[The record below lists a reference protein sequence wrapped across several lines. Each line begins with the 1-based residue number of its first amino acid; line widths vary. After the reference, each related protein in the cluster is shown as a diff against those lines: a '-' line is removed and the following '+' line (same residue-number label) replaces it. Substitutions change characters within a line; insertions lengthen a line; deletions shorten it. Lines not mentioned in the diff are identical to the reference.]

1 MSSQIMPSEPDLRT
15 NRAEDIAALEA
26 DARLRE
32 EIRLLGRILG
42 DTVRDQEG
50 VDVFD
55 LVERIRQ
62 TSIRFHRDEDRAARR
77 ELELIL
83 DSMSTAE
90 TVRIVRAFSYFSHLA
105 NIAED
110 QNNIR
115 QMRAQNSAGARADTL
130 ARTLAHAREAGIST
144 DDLRKFFSTAL
155 VSPVLTAHPTEV
167 RRKSTIDREMEI
179 AALLDRRERM
189 HLTADEF
196 EASEEQLRREVLTL
210 WQTNLLRRTKLTVL
224 DEVANGLSFYDY
236 TFLHEVPRLHC
247 ALEDRLNASDA
258 AGDGAREELASFLK
272 MGSWIGG
279 DRDGNPFVTDGVMR
293 GTLRMQSSR
302 ILNFYLEQLHALGAE
317 LSIAAHLADVSEEL
331 RTLAQRSPDTSPHRS
346 GEPYRLAV
354 SGIYARLAATALK
367 LEVETSRKPVGE
379 GAPYASA
386 AEFKADLDILGRS
399 LIANNSRVI
408 ARGRLRL
415 LRRAVDCFGFH
426 LANLDIRQ
434 NSAVHERTIAEL
446 IDAAMPGTSYLA
458 LSEEARIALL
468 AGELRSTRPLTSS
481 FVKYS
486 EESLSELAVFHAA
499 AESHG
504 RFGAEVIPQCIISMC
519 KGVSDMLEVALLLK
533 EAGLVDPKGRSALNI
548 VPLFETIED
557 LQASAA
563 IMDRLLSLHD
573 YRKLVDS
580 RGAVQEV
587 MLGYSDSN
595 KDGGFV
601 TSGWELYKAE
611 IGLVDVFERH
621 GVRLRLFHGRG
632 GSVGR
637 GGGPSYDAILAQPG
651 GAVNGQIRITEQ
663 GEIISSKYSN
673 AEVGRNNLE
682 ILAAATLETSLLQP
696 RHSAPSAEYL
706 EAMEQLSALA
716 FKAYRELVYET
727 EGFVDYFWASTV
739 ITEISTLNIGSRPA
753 SRKKT
758 RAIEDLRAIPWVFS
772 WAQCR
777 LMLPGWYGFGSAVEV
792 WIFEHPE
799 KGMPFLQ
806 ELYREWPFFRTLL
819 SNMDMVLA
827 KSSIAIASRYAELVP
842 DAELRERIFG
852 RIRREWHASIETLL
866 DIMGHGRLL
875 QGNPLLER
883 SIRNRFPYLDPL
895 NHVQVELLKEHRK
908 ELVDGQ
914 AADEQV
920 LRGIQL
926 TINGISAG
934 LRNSG

>member
-1 MSSQIMPSEPDLRT
+1 MSPQTLPSETEMRA
-15 NRAEDIAALEA
+15 NRAEDVQALEE
-26 DARLRE
+26 DARLRND
-32 EIRLLGRILG
+32 IRLLGRILG

-50 VDVFD
+50 ADVFD

-62 TSIRFHRDEDRAARR
+62 TSIRVHRDEDRLARR
-77 ELELIL
+77 ELESIL
-83 DSMSTAE
+83 DSMSISE

-115 QMRAQNSAGARADTL
+115 QMRARTGPGGAPRASVLAQTLSHARA
-130 ARTLAHAREAGIST
+130 AGISAA
-144 DDLRKFFSTAL
+144 DLRKFFRDAQ

-167 RRKSTIDREMEI
+167 RRKSTMDREMEI
-179 AALLDRRERM
+179 AALLDRRERVQ
-189 HLTADEF
+189 LTPEEI
-196 EASEEQLRREVLTL
+196 EASDEQLRREVLTL

-224 DEVANGLSFYDY
+224 DEVSNGLSFYSY

-247 ALEDRLNASDA
+247 VLEDRLNQD
-258 AGDGAREELASFLK
+258 DGGGHGELASFLL

-279 DRDGNPFVTDGVMR
+279 DRDGNPFVTAEVMR
-293 GTLRMQSSR
+293 GTLRLQSSR
-302 ILNFYLEQLHALGAE
+302 ILSFYLEELHALGAE
-317 LSIAAHLADVSEEL
+317 LSIAAHLADVSDEL
-331 RTLAQRSPDTSPHRS
+331 RRLAERSPDTSPHRS

-354 SGIYARLAATALK
+354 SGIYARLTATAAK
-367 LEVETSRKPVGE
+367 LEVETTRRAVGKAE
-379 GAPYASA
+379 SYASVK
-386 AEFKADLDILGRS
+386 ELKADLDVLDRS
-399 LIANNSRVI
+399 LIANNSGVI

-426 LANLDIRQ
+426 LARLDMRQ
-434 NSAVHERTIAEL
+434 NSAVHERTVAEL
-446 IDAAMPGTSYLA
+446 LDAAMPGMSYLA
-458 LSEEARIALL
+458 LGEEARVALL
-468 AGELRSTRPLTSS
+468 AGELRNARPLASS

-486 EESLSELAVFHAA
+486 EETLGELAVFHAA
-499 AESHG
+499 AEAHAKYG
-504 RFGAEVIPQCIISMC
+504 HDAIPQCIISMC
-519 KGVSDMLEVALLLK
+519 KGMSDMLEVALLLK
-533 EAGLVDPKGRSALNI
+533 EVGLVNPSGRSAINI

-557 LQASAA
+557 LQASSG
-563 IMDRLLSLHD
+563 IMDRMLSLHD
-573 YRKLVDS
+573 YRRLVDS
-580 RGAVQEV
+580 RGLVQEV

-611 IGLVDVFERH
+611 IDLVEVFERH

-637 GGGPSYDAILAQPG
+637 GGGPSYDAIIAQPG

-682 ILAAATLETSLLQP
+682 ILAAATLEASLLQP
-696 RHSAPSAEYL
+696 RQSAPRAEYL
-706 EAMEQLSALA
+706 KAMEQLSALA
-716 FKAYRELVYET
+716 FRAYRGLVYET
-727 EGFVDYFWASTV
+727 EGFADYFWGSTV
-739 ITEISTLNIGSRPA
+739 INEIATLNIGSRPA

-758 RAIEDLRAIPWVFS
+758 REIEDLRAIPWVFS

-777 LMLPGWYGFGSAVEV
+777 LMLPGWYGFGSAVET
-792 WIFEHPE
+792 WIFEHPDQ
-799 KGMPFLQ
+799 GMPFLQ
-806 ELYREWPFFRTLL
+806 ELYREWPFFRMLL

-842 DAELRERIFG
+842 DAELRESIFG

-866 DIMGHGRLL
+866 DIMGHERLL
-875 QGNPLLER
+875 QDNPLLER

-895 NHVQVELLKEHRK
+895 NHVQVELLKAYRA
-908 ELVDGQ
+908 Q
-914 AADEQV
+914 NSDEQV

>member
-1 MSSQIMPSEPDLRT
+1 MPSESEARAR
-15 NRAEDIAALEA
+15 RAEEASALEE
-26 DARLRE
+26 DARLRND
-32 EIRLLGRILG
+32 IRLLGRILG

-50 VDVFD
+50 ADVFD

-62 TSIRFHRDEDRAARR
+62 TSIRFHRDEDRLARR
-77 ELELIL
+77 ELESIL
-83 DSMSTAE
+83 DAMSISE

-110 QNNIR
+110 HNNIR
-115 QMRAQNSAGARADTL
+115 QMRSRTSPAGAPRPSVLTQTL
-130 ARTLAHAREAGIST
+130 SHASAAGIT
-144 DDLRKFFSTAL
+144 PADLRAFFGGAL

-167 RRKSTIDREMEI
+167 RRKSTMDREMEV
-179 AALLDRRERM
+179 AALLDRRERVEM
-189 HLTADEF
+189 TPEEAEAAD
-196 EASEEQLRREVLTL
+196 EQLRREVLTL

-236 TFLHEVPRLHC
+236 TFLHEVPHLHC
-247 ALEDRLNASDA
+247 ALEDRLNRDE
-258 AGDGAREELASFLK
+258 GGEGELASFLK

-279 DRDGNPFVTDGVMR
+279 DRDGNPFVTADVMR
-293 GTLRMQSSR
+293 GTLRLQSSR
-302 ILNFYLEQLHALGAE
+302 ILNFYLQELHVLGSE
-317 LSIAAHLADVSEEL
+317 LSIAAHLADVSDEL
-331 RTLAQRSPDTSPHRS
+331 RALAERSPDTSPHRS

-354 SGIYARLAATALK
+354 SGIFARLTATAARLQ
-367 LEVETSRKPVGE
+367 VETTRKAVGE
-379 GAPYASA
+379 AARYASVK
-386 AEFKADLDILGRS
+386 EFKADLDVLHRS
-399 LIANNSRVI
+399 LLANNSAVI
-408 ARGRLRL
+408 ARGRLRH

-426 LANLDIRQ
+426 LARLDIRQ
-434 NSAVHERTIAEL
+434 NSAVHERTVAEL
-446 IDAAMPGTSYLA
+446 LDAAVPGMSYMA
-458 LSEEARIALL
+458 LGEDARVALL
-468 AGELRSTRPLTSS
+468 SSELRSARPLVSG

-486 EESLSELAVFHAA
+486 EETLSELAVFRAA
-499 AESHG
+499 AEAHEA
-504 RFGAEVIPQCIISMC
+504 FGPDVIPQCIISMC
-519 KGVSDMLEVALLLK
+519 KGMSDMLEAALLLK
-533 EAGLVDPKGRSALNI
+533 EVGLINPSGRSAINI

-557 LQASAA
+557 LQASSG
-563 IMDRLLSLHD
+563 IMDRMLALHD

-611 IGLVDVFERH
+611 IDLVEVFDRH

-637 GGGPSYDAILAQPG
+637 GGGPSYDAIIAQPG

-673 AEVGRNNLE
+673 AEVGRSNLE
-682 ILAAATLETSLLQP
+682 ILAAATLEASLLQP
-696 RHSAPSAEYL
+696 RQNAPRAEYL
-706 EAMEQLSALA
+706 KAMDELSALA
-716 FKAYRELVYET
+716 FKAYRGLVYET
-727 EGFVDYFWASTV
+727 EGFADYFWSSTV
-739 ITEISTLNIGSRPA
+739 INEIATLNIGSRPA

-758 RAIEDLRAIPWVFS
+758 QAIEDLRAIPWVFS

-777 LMLPGWYGFGSAVEV
+777 LMLPGWYGFGSAVET
-792 WIFEHPE
+792 WIAENPGQ
-799 KGMPFLQ
+799 GMAFLR
-806 ELYREWPFFRTLL
+806 ELYREWPFFRMLL

-842 DAELRERIFG
+842 DADLREQIFG
-852 RIRREWHASIETLL
+852 RIRREWNLSIQMLL
-866 DIMGHGRLL
+866 DIMGQERLL

-883 SIRNRFPYLDPL
+883 SVRQRFPYLDPL
-895 NHVQVELLKEHRK
+895 NHVQVELLKEHRA
-908 ELVDGQ
+908 Q
-914 AADEQV
+914 NPDEQV

-934 LRNSG
+934 LRNTG